1 MKDTRKLI
9 IVIAM
14 AVLNVGI
21 AYAESY
27 IPAPVSSMPF
37 VKFEISLWV
46 AMLAM
51 LLYGV
56 GEAVLVYGLKCL
68 VMGLILQA
76 PSYIIFSLVGGALG
90 LAVMLVCLLVKMG
103 NLPACL
109 LCGVGYAFGYY
120 SMVAA
125 INANGIVFSTFPQ
138 AALLLAG
145 FCLLGGVGCHFAAKY
160 IPRKWLSSLEQ

>member
-9 IVIAM
+9 VVIAL

-21 AYAESY
+21 AFAESY
-27 IPAPVSSMPF
+27 IPAPVSTMPF

-56 GEAVLVYGLKCL
+56 GEAILVYGVKCL
-68 VMGLILQA
+68 VMGLILQS
-76 PSYIIFSLVGGALG
+76 PSLIIFTLVGGAVG
-90 LAVMLVCLLVKMG
+90 LAVMFVCLLVKMG
-103 NLPACL
+103 NLPASL
-109 LCGVGYAFGYY
+109 LCGVGYILGYY

-125 INANGIVFSTFPQ
+125 LNANGIVFSTFPQ
-138 AALLLAG
+138 AALLIAG

-160 IPRKWLSSLEQ
+160 IPRKWITSLAQ